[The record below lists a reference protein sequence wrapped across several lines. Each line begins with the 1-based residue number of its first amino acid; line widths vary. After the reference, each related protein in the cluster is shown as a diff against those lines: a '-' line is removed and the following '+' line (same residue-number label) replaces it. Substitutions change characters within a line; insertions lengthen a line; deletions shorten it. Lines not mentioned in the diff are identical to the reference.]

1 MTGPVR
7 TELQEDGRV
16 LRVWLSQPKG
26 NVLNQA
32 MMAALGG
39 ALREHA
45 AIPHLKLVVLQG
57 DGGHFSFGAAVEEH
71 QKDQAPGML
80 RAFHA
85 LCRQVA
91 GYPVPVAAMV
101 EGRCLGGAFELVLC
115 CHVMFAAPDAV
126 MGCPE
131 IKLGVF
137 PPVLAALGAQRLGSA
152 LAERLILTG
161 EGVNRDALGPAVVA
175 VAGVEDVLAW
185 YRKNLAPLSA
195 VAVRN
200 TAHVYRQA
208 SGFMAALGAPLDLAE
223 KMYLE
228 RVLTSHDGNEGI
240 RAFMEKRPARWE
252 DR

>member
-115 CHVMFAAPDAV
+115 CHVMFFSSS
-126 MGCPE
+126 
-131 IKLGVF
+131 L
-137 PPVLAALGAQRLGSA
+137 PV
-152 LAERLILTG
+152 
-161 EGVNRDALGPAVVA
+161 
-175 VAGVEDVLAW
+175 
-185 YRKNLAPLSA
+185 
-195 VAVRN
+195 
-200 TAHVYRQA
+200 TA
-208 SGFMAALGAPLDLAE
+208 
-223 KMYLE
+223 
-228 RVLTSHDGNEGI
+228 
-240 RAFMEKRPARWE
+240 
-252 DR
+252 